1 MGAGYKTVGSVIRL
15 ARLGTGL
22 FNQVN
27 IGVGLLSTSHPMHL
41 CGESPVARLPGLGRC
56 SQFAPSQELA
66 ELVREA
72 FLRT

>member
-27 IGVGLLSTSHPMHL
+27 IGVGLLSTSHPML
-41 CGESPVARLPGLGRC
+41 FVRRKSGSG
-56 SQFAPSQELA
+56 FAWSRQMFTPLKELA
-66 ELVREA
+66 GLVRES
-72 FLRT
+72 FLQS